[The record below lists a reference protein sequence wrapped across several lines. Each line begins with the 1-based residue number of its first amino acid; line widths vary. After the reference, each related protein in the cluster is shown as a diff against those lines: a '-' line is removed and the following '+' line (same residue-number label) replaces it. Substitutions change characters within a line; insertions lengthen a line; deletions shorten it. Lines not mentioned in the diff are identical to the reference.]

1 MRYQRTGS
9 WPPLYWPDQTNLST
23 QEEISPARPRLSA
36 PDEQQGRT
44 ARASKPAPQGPGEA
58 GLLGARRRTAPVEKA
73 VPAAPAFGVP
83 AGDVGPTFSLGTSAG
98 RLRGAWVHRGKSR
111 RRRHEQADQGSGPA
125 QPGSAPP
132 ARGRAQLLSR
142 T

>member
-1 MRYQRTGS
+1 MRYQKTGS

-23 QEEISPARPRLSA
+23 QEEVSPARPRFSA

-58 GLLGARRRTAPVEKA
+58 GLGARRRTAPVEKA

-83 AGDVGPTFSLGTSAG
+83 AGDVGPTFSLGTGAG
-98 RLRGAWVHRGKSR
+98 RLRRAWIHHGKSH
-111 RRRHEQADQGSGPA
+111 RRRHEQADQGRGPA
-125 QPGSAPP
+125 QPGSAPFTG
-132 ARGRAQLLSR
+132 GRAQLLPR